1 MIITDSFHNDIEGKD
16 YKYGS
21 SNKIDDKSKPIILYY
36 FLDDYNRVWDEGN
49 PLNYDDEKLKN
60 NASVSLIDYTD
71 GVLLINLFDYESF
84 DEISLKFEVGKETS
98 IPDVVDE
105 NDHSKEYKFTT
116 TKIVVANGLEKD
128 TEVFEEIVTSIWG
141 GYYAKAKEGEKLPK
155 VAENV
160 QNAESYKKCA
170 ECSDSVFG
178 LEEEICFECSSF
190 GAETTMTVEH
200 KDGSRYRYSE
210 TDPIYGE
217 MGEIVGHVS
226 EITDEK
232 DTPYQKIYGRDV
244 TREHNFY
251 LDAETFEANAKTG
264 NKVYIITRRCEDYS
278 EYRELDV
285 AGFGSST
292 EARKKFNLL
301 FKEAKENNY
310 SDDTI
315 ADAKSYMR
323 WGDYWGIMSFND
335 DGMIYELRELII
347 GDRGDFYF
355 DAETFNADST
365 SRFIPVEVMKYDDW
379 WVRRFGRKYN
389 PQDLGN
395 AYNMSYVVLVR
406 DIVIAEF
413 DTQKEAEN
421 HANTIRTAISVLGG
435 MTPSKIDHPL
445 ALKEMDGYK
454 DKNIRGGMNMAETF
468 ESESDCRE
476 AKEEVKKLRRKIALL
491 DKLHDKDN
499 ALHHEILGSGGFFKE
514 HELKG
519 LFSEK
524 DLKGYEYYR

>member
-1 MIITDSFHNDIEGKD
+1 MIITDSFHNDIDGKD

-36 FLDDYNRVWDEGN
+36 FLDDYDRVWDEGN

-84 DEISLKFEVGKETS
+84 DEISIKFEVGKETS

-128 TEVFEEIVTSIWG
+128 TEVFDEIVTSIWG

-251 LDAETFEANAKTG
+251 LDAETFE
-264 NKVYIITRRCEDYS
+264 
-278 EYRELDV
+278 
-285 AGFGSST
+285 
-292 EARKKFNLL
+292 
-301 FKEAKENNY
+301 
-310 SDDTI
+310 
-315 ADAKSYMR
+315 
-323 WGDYWGIMSFND
+323 
-335 DGMIYELRELII
+335 
-347 GDRGDFYF
+347 
-355 DAETFNADST
+355 
-365 SRFIPVEVMKYDDW
+365 
-379 WVRRFGRKYN
+379 
-389 PQDLGN
+389 
-395 AYNMSYVVLVR
+395 
-406 DIVIAEF
+406 
-413 DTQKEAEN
+413 
-421 HANTIRTAISVLGG
+421 
-435 MTPSKIDHPL
+435 
-445 ALKEMDGYK
+445 
-454 DKNIRGGMNMAETF
+454 
-468 ESESDCRE
+468 SESDCRE